1 MLQVD
6 IEKIEDAIGY
16 SFKNK
21 NHLIRSLTRKAY
33 ALEQKQQNLECEDQ
47 EIFQTLGD
55 AVLKLILVEHLIEN
69 GSNTRE
75 NITNEKMNLESRE
88 KLAEISRQLGIG
100 TFIKLGIGEM
110 RLKVNEKQSVLAET
124 LEALIA
130 AIYRDGGYDAC
141 KKTID
146 KWSSRFNWF

>member
-1 MLQVD
+1 MLQAD
-6 IEKIEDAIGY
+6 IKKIEDAIGY
-16 SFKNK
+16 SFKDK
-21 NHLIRSLTRKAY
+21 NHLIRALTRKAY
-33 ALEQKQQNLECEDQ
+33 ALEQKQQNRDCEDQ

-55 AVLKLILVEHLIEN
+55 AVLKLILVERLIEN

-100 TFIKLGIGEM
+100 TFIKLGIGEI
-110 RLKVNEKQSVLAET
+110 RQKANEKQSVLAET

-130 AIYRDGGYDAC
+130 AIYRDGGYHAC
-141 KKTID
+141 KETID
-146 KWSSRFNWF
+146 KWFSRFNWV